1 MEFFKKTPN
10 IDFMGRR
17 RIWFLISAVIVVASL
32 VSVAVRGLNWG
43 IDFTGG
49 TLLEVHYPEA
59 ADLDKVRAVLEASG
73 VEGATAQHF
82 GSSRD
87 VMIRIAPEK
96 GGNEEQASTKRAQ
109 QVMAA
114 LQAKTSGAE
123 LRRTEFVGP
132 QVGKELAENGFL
144 ALLYTFGGIL
154 LYVAL
159 RFEWRLA
166 LGSIIALMHDPILIV
181 GVFSFTHLEFDLT
194 VLAAVLAVIGY
205 SINDTVVVFD
215 RIRENFRKMR
225 KETPE
230 QVINASINQTLSRTL
245 MTSVTTMIVLI
256 VMYFLGGDMLGR
268 FSLAII
274 LGIVVGTYSSI
285 YVASAIALWM
295 GVSRKDL
302 MPVKKE
308 DLMDQRP

>member
-10 IDFMGRR
+10 IDFMGKR
-17 RIWFLISAVIVVASL
+17 RIWFLISAFIVVASL
-32 VSVAVRGLNWG
+32 LSVAIRGLNWG

-49 TLLEVHYPEA
+49 TLLEVHYAEPV
-59 ADLDKVRAVLEASG
+59 DLDSVRAALDASG
-73 VEGATAQHF
+73 VGGATAQHF

-87 VMIRIAPEK
+87 VMIRLAPEEGK
-96 GGNEEQASTKRAQ
+96 TEEQASTKRAQ

-114 LQAKTSGAE
+114 LQSKTPGAQ
-123 LRRTEFVGP
+123 LRRTEYVGP
-132 QVGKELAENGFL
+132 QVGAELAENGFL

-166 LGSIIALMHDPILIV
+166 LGSVLALLHDPILIV
-181 GVFSFTHLEFDLT
+181 GVFSLTQLEFDLT
-194 VLAAVLAVIGY
+194 VLAAILAVIGY

-245 MTSVTTMIVLI
+245 MTSVTTMIVL
-256 VMYFLGGDMLGR
+256 VAMYFLGGDMLGR

-274 LGIVVGTYSSI
+274 LGIIVGTYSSI
-285 YVASAIALWM
+285 YVASALALWM

-308 DLMDQRP
+308 DLLDQRP

>member
-1 MEFFKKTPN
+1 MEFFKKQTN
-10 IDFMGRR
+10 IDFMGTR
-17 RIWFLISAVIVVASL
+17 RIWFLISAVIIVVSL
-32 VSVAVRGLNWG
+32 GSVALRGINWG

-49 TLLEVHYPEA
+49 TLLEVHYPA
-59 ADLDKVRAVLEASG
+59 PVPLDDVRATLSDTG
-73 VEGATAQHF
+73 FGGAMVQHF

-87 VMIRIAPEK
+87 VMIRLAPDTK
-96 GGNEEQASTKRAQ
+96 AAGEEASAKIST

-114 LQAKTSGAE
+114 LQATTPGVE
-123 LRRTEFVGP
+123 LRRAEFVGP
-132 QVGKELAENGFL
+132 QVGDELAESGFL

-166 LGSIIALMHDPILIV
+166 LGSILALLHDPILIV
-181 GVFSFTHLEFDLT
+181 GIFSLFQLEFDLT

-225 KETPE
+225 KESPE
-230 QVINASINQTLSRTL
+230 EIINASINQTLSRTL
-245 MTSVTTMIVLI
+245 MTSISVLI
-256 VMYFLGGDMLGR
+256 VLVVLLVFGGDTMAR
-268 FSLAII
+268 FALAII
-274 LGIVVGTYSSI
+274 LGVFVGTYSSI
-285 YVASAIALWM
+285 YVASALALWL

-302 MPVKKE
+302 LQVKKE
-308 DLMDQRP
+308 SAEGGRP

>member
-1 MEFFKKTPN
+1 MEFFKKQTH
-10 IDFMGRR
+10 IDFMGKR
-17 RIWFLISAVIVVASL
+17 RIWFLISAAIIVVSL
-32 VSVAVRGLNWG
+32 GSVAIRGINWG

-49 TLLEVHYPEA
+49 TLLEVHYPA
-59 ADLDKVRAVLEASG
+59 AVELDGVRGTLAATG
-73 VEGATAQHF
+73 FGGAMVQHF

-87 VMIRIAPEK
+87 VMIRLAPDTK
-96 GGNEEQASTKRAQ
+96 AAGEEASAKIST

-114 LQAKTSGAE
+114 LQATTPGVE
-123 LRRTEFVGP
+123 LRRAEFVGP
-132 QVGKELAENGFL
+132 QVGDELAESGFL

-166 LGSIIALMHDPILIV
+166 LGSILALLHDPILIV
-181 GVFSFTHLEFDLT
+181 GIFSLFQLEFDLT

-225 KETPE
+225 KESPE
-230 QVINASINQTLSRTL
+230 EIINASINQTLSRTL
-245 MTSVTTMIVLI
+245 MTSISVLI
-256 VMYFLGGDMLGR
+256 VLVVLLVFGGDTMAR
-268 FSLAII
+268 FALAII
-274 LGIVVGTYSSI
+274 LGVFVGTYSSI
-285 YVASAIALWM
+285 YVASALALWL

-302 MPVKKE
+302 LQVKKE
-308 DLMDQRP
+308 SAEGGRP

>member
-10 IDFMGRR
+10 IDFMGKR

-32 VSVAVRGLNWG
+32 LSVAIRGLNWG

-49 TLLEVHYPEA
+49 TLLEVHYAEPV
-59 ADLDKVRAVLEASG
+59 DLDSVRAALDASSVG
-73 VEGATAQHF
+73 GATAQHF

-87 VMIRIAPEK
+87 VMIRLAPET
-96 GGNEEQASTKRAQ
+96 GSAEEQASTKRAQ
-109 QVMAA
+109 QVVAA
-114 LQAKTSGAE
+114 LQSKTPGAE

-132 QVGKELAENGFL
+132 QVGEELAENGFL

-154 LYVAL
+154 VYVAL

-166 LGSIIALMHDPILIV
+166 LGSILALFHDPILIV

-225 KETPE
+225 KESPAE
-230 QVINASINQTLSRTL
+230 VINASINQTMSRTL
-245 MTSVTTMIVLI
+245 MTSVTTMIVLV
-256 VMYFLGGDMLGR
+256 VMFFLGGDMLGR
-268 FSLAII
+268 FALAII

-285 YVASAIALWM
+285 YIASALALVM

>member
-10 IDFMGRR
+10 IDFMGKR
-17 RIWFLISAVIVVASL
+17 RIWFAISAAIVLLSL
-32 VSVAVRGLNWG
+32 LSVLFRGLNWG

-49 TLLEVHYPEA
+49 TLLEVHYAEPVE
-59 ADLDKVRAVLEASG
+59 LDSVRAALDEKG
-73 VEGATAQHF
+73 FGGAVVQHF

-87 VMIRIAPEK
+87 VMIRLALENQ
-96 GGNEEQASTKRAQ
+96 GSDEQASAHVAD
-109 QVMAA
+109 QVMLA
-114 LQAKTSGAE
+114 LRAKTAGIE

-132 QVGKELAENGFL
+132 QVGAELAESGFL
-144 ALLYTFGGIL
+144 ALLYTFAGIL
-154 LYVAL
+154 IYVGL

-166 LGSIIALMHDPILIV
+166 LGSILALFHDPILIV
-181 GVFSFTHLEFDLT
+181 GIFSFTHLEFDLT

-205 SINDTVVVFD
+205 SINDTVVIFD

-230 QVINASINQTLSRTL
+230 QVINAAINQTLSRTL
-245 MTSVTTMIVLI
+245 MTSVTTMIVLTVLI
-256 VMYFLGGDMLGR
+256 VLGGDTLAR
-268 FSLAII
+268 FSLAIM

-285 YVASAIALWM
+285 YVASSLALVL
-295 GVSRKDL
+295 GVSRKDM

-308 DLMDQRP
+308 GLEDGRP

>member
-1 MEFFKKTPN
+1 MEFFKKQTN
-10 IDFMGRR
+10 IDFMGKR
-17 RIWFLISAVIVVASL
+17 RIWFLISAVIVVVSL
-32 VSVAVRGLNWG
+32 GSVAIRGLNWG

-49 TLLEVHYPEA
+49 TLLEVHYQQPAELDAVRSTLAEA
-59 ADLDKVRAVLEASG
+59 GFA
-73 VEGATAQHF
+73 GAMVQHF

-87 VMIRIAPEK
+87 VMIRLAPEAK
-96 GGNEEQASTKRAQ
+96 AAAEEASAKIST

-114 LQAKTSGAE
+114 LQAKTPGVE
-123 LRRTEFVGP
+123 LRRAEFVGP
-132 QVGKELAENGFL
+132 QVGEELAENGFL

-166 LGSIIALMHDPILIV
+166 LGSILALMHDPILIV
-181 GVFSFTHLEFDLT
+181 GIFSIFQLEFDLT

-225 KETPE
+225 KETAE
-230 QVINASINQTLSRTL
+230 EVINASINQTLSRTL
-245 MTSVTTMIVLI
+245 MTSISVLI
-256 VMYFLGGDMLGR
+256 VLVVLLALGGDTMAR

-274 LGIVVGTYSSI
+274 LGVFVGTYSSI
-285 YVASAIALWM
+285 YVASALALWM

-302 MPVKKE
+302 LPAKKE
-308 DLMDQRP
+308 SAEGGRP

>member
-1 MEFFKKTPN
+1 MEFFKKTPT
-10 IDFMGRR
+10 IDFMGKR
-17 RIWFLISAVIVVASL
+17 RIWFLISTVIVVASL
-32 VSVAVRGLNWG
+32 LSVAIRGLNWG

-49 TLLEVHYPEA
+49 TLLEVHYQQPV
-59 ADLDKVRAVLEASG
+59 DLDNVRAALQA
-73 VEGATAQHF
+73 GAVTGAVAQHF

-87 VMIRIAPEK
+87 VMIRLAPES
-96 GGNEEQASTKRAQ
+96 GIVEEQASTKRAQ

-114 LQAKTSGAE
+114 LQAGTPGAE

-132 QVGKELAENGFL
+132 QVGAELAESGFL

-154 LYVAL
+154 LYVAM

-166 LGSIIALMHDPILIV
+166 LGAVLALLHDPILIV
-181 GVFSFTHLEFDLT
+181 GVFSFARLEFDLT
-194 VLAAVLAVIGY
+194 VLAAILAVIGY

-230 QVINASINQTLSRTL
+230 QIINASINQTLSRTL
-245 MTSVTTMIVLI
+245 MTSVTTMIVLT
-256 VMYFLGGDMLGR
+256 VMFFLGGEMLSR

-285 YVASAIALWM
+285 YVASALALWM

-302 MPVKKE
+302 LPVKKE
-308 DLMDQRP
+308 DLLDQRP

>member
-1 MEFFKKTPN
+1 MEFFKKTPS

-17 RIWFLISAVIVVASL
+17 RVWFLISALIVGASL
-32 VSVAVRGLNWG
+32 LAVAIRGLNWG

-49 TLLEVHYPEA
+49 TLLEVHYAEPV
-59 ADLDKVRAVLEASG
+59 DLDAVRTALEASG
-73 VEGATAQHF
+73 VGGATAQHF

-87 VMIRIAPEK
+87 VMIRIAPEE
-96 GGNEEQASTKRAQ
+96 GGTEEQASTRRGQ

-114 LQAKTSGAE
+114 LQAKTPGVE

-132 QVGKELAENGFL
+132 QVGAELAESGFL

-166 LGSIIALMHDPILIV
+166 LGSILALLHDPILIV
-181 GVFSFTHLEFDLT
+181 GVFAFTHLEFDLT
-194 VLAAVLAVIGY
+194 VLAAILAVIGY

-245 MTSVTTMIVLI
+245 MTSVTTMIVLT
-256 VMYFLGGDMLGR
+256 VMYFLGGDMLAR

-285 YVASAIALWM
+285 YVASALALWL

>member
-17 RIWFLISAVIVVASL
+17 RIWFAISAVIVVASL
-32 VSVAVRGLNWG
+32 LSVVFRGLNWG
-43 IDFTGG
+43 VDFTGG
-49 TLLEVHYPEA
+49 TLLEVHYKEA
-59 ADLDKVRAVLEASG
+59 VDLEAVRSALEASG
-73 VEGATAQHF
+73 VGGATAQHF

-87 VMIRIAPEK
+87 VMIRIAPES
-96 GGNEEQASTKRAQ
+96 GATEEQASTKRAQ
-109 QVMAA
+109 QVVAA
-114 LQAKTSGAE
+114 LQSKTPGAE

-132 QVGKELAENGFL
+132 QVGEELAENGFL

-154 LYVAL
+154 VYVAL

-166 LGSIIALMHDPILIV
+166 LGSVLALLHDPILIV

-225 KETPE
+225 KESPAE
-230 QVINASINQTLSRTL
+230 VINASINQTLSRTL

-285 YVASAIALWM
+285 YVASALALWM

>member
-10 IDFMGRR
+10 IDFMGKR
-17 RIWFLISAVIVVASL
+17 RIWFAISAAIVLLSL
-32 VSVAVRGLNWG
+32 LSVLFRGLNWG

-49 TLLEVHYPEA
+49 TLLEVHYAEPVE
-59 ADLDKVRAVLEASG
+59 LDSVRAALDEKG
-73 VEGATAQHF
+73 FGGAVVQHF

-87 VMIRIAPEK
+87 VLIRLALESQ
-96 GGNEEQASTKRAQ
+96 GGDEQASAHVAD
-109 QVMAA
+109 QVMLA
-114 LQAKTSGAE
+114 LRAKNAGVE

-132 QVGKELAENGFL
+132 QVGAELAENGFL

-154 LYVAL
+154 IYVGL

-166 LGSIIALMHDPILIV
+166 VGSVLALFHDPILIV
-181 GVFSFTHLEFDLT
+181 GIFSLTHLEFDLT

-205 SINDTVVVFD
+205 SINDTVVIFD

-230 QVINASINQTLSRTL
+230 QVINAAINQTLSRTL
-245 MTSVTTMIVLI
+245 MTSVTTMIVL
-256 VMYFLGGDMLGR
+256 VVLMFLGGDMLAR
-268 FSLAII
+268 FALAIM

-285 YVASAIALWM
+285 YIASSLALVL
-295 GVSRKDL
+295 GVSRKDM

-308 DLMDQRP
+308 GLEDGRP

>member
-10 IDFMGRR
+10 IDFMGKRR
-17 RIWFLISAVIVVASL
+17 LWFAISAAIVLLSL
-32 VSVAVRGLNWG
+32 LSVLFRGLNWG

-49 TLLEVHYPEA
+49 TLLEVHYAEPVE
-59 ADLDKVRAVLEASG
+59 LDSVRAALNEKG
-73 VEGATAQHF
+73 FGGAVVQHF

-87 VMIRIAPEK
+87 VMIRLALESQ
-96 GGNEEQASTKRAQ
+96 GSDEQASVHVAD
-109 QVMAA
+109 QVMLA
-114 LQAKTSGAE
+114 LRAKTAGIE

-132 QVGKELAENGFL
+132 QVGAELAESGFL

-154 LYVAL
+154 IYVGL

-166 LGSIIALMHDPILIV
+166 LGSVLALFHDPILIV
-181 GVFSFTHLEFDLT
+181 GIFSFTHLEFDLT

-205 SINDTVVVFD
+205 SINDTVVIFD

-230 QVINASINQTLSRTL
+230 QVINAAINQTLSRTL
-245 MTSVTTMIVLI
+245 MTSVTTMIVLTVLI
-256 VMYFLGGDMLGR
+256 FLGGDTLAR
-268 FSLAII
+268 FSLAIM

-285 YVASAIALWM
+285 YVASSLALVL
-295 GVSRKDL
+295 GVSRKDM

-308 DLMDQRP
+308 GLEDGRP

>member
-32 VSVAVRGLNWG
+32 LSVAFRGLNWG

-59 ADLDKVRAVLEASG
+59 VDLDKVRAALEASG

-114 LQAKTSGAE
+114 LQAKTAGAE

-181 GVFSFTHLEFDLT
+181 GVFSLTHLEFDLT

>member
-10 IDFMGRR
+10 IDFMGKRR
-17 RIWFLISAVIVVASL
+17 VWFAISAAIVLLSL
-32 VSVAVRGLNWG
+32 LSVLFRGLNWG

-49 TLLEVHYPEA
+49 TLLELHYAEPVE
-59 ADLDKVRAVLEASG
+59 LDSVRAALDEKG
-73 VEGATAQHF
+73 FGGAVVQHF

-87 VMIRIAPEK
+87 VLIRLALESQ
-96 GGNEEQASTKRAQ
+96 GGDEQASAHVAD
-109 QVMAA
+109 QVMLA
-114 LQAKTSGAE
+114 LRAKNAGVE

-132 QVGKELAENGFL
+132 QVGAELAENGFL

-154 LYVAL
+154 IYVGL

-166 LGSIIALMHDPILIV
+166 VGSVLALFHDPILIV
-181 GVFSFTHLEFDLT
+181 GIFSLTHLEFDLT

-205 SINDTVVVFD
+205 SINDTVVIFD

-230 QVINASINQTLSRTL
+230 QVINAAINQTLSRTL
-245 MTSVTTMIVLI
+245 MTSVTTMIVLVVLMI
-256 VMYFLGGDMLGR
+256 LGGDMLAR
-268 FSLAII
+268 FALAIM

-285 YVASAIALWM
+285 YVASSLALVL
-295 GVSRKDL
+295 GVSRKDM

-308 DLMDQRP
+308 GLEDGRP

>member
-10 IDFMGRR
+10 IDFMGKR
-17 RIWFLISAVIVVASL
+17 RIWFAISAAIVLLSL
-32 VSVAVRGLNWG
+32 LSVLFRGLNWG

-49 TLLEVHYPEA
+49 TLLEVHYAEPVE
-59 ADLDKVRAVLEASG
+59 LDSVRAALDEKG
-73 VEGATAQHF
+73 FGGAVVQHF

-87 VMIRIAPEK
+87 VLIRLALESQ
-96 GGNEEQASTKRAQ
+96 GGDEQASAHVAD
-109 QVMAA
+109 QVMLA
-114 LQAKTSGAE
+114 LRAKNAGVE

-132 QVGKELAENGFL
+132 QVGAELAENGFL

-154 LYVAL
+154 IYVGL

-166 LGSIIALMHDPILIV
+166 VGSVLALFHDPILIV
-181 GVFSFTHLEFDLT
+181 GIFSLTHLEFDLT

-205 SINDTVVVFD
+205 SINDTVVIFD

-230 QVINASINQTLSRTL
+230 QVINAAINQTLSRTL
-245 MTSVTTMIVLI
+245 MTSVTTMIVL
-256 VMYFLGGDMLGR
+256 VVLMFLGGDMLGR
-268 FSLAII
+268 FALAIM

-285 YVASAIALWM
+285 YIASSLALVL
-295 GVSRKDL
+295 GVSRKDM

-308 DLMDQRP
+308 GLEDGRP

>member
-17 RIWFLISAVIVVASL
+17 RIWFLISALIVTASL
-32 VSVAVRGLNWG
+32 LSVAVRGLNWG
-43 IDFTGG
+43 VDFTGG
-49 TLLEVHYPEA
+49 TLLEVRYPA
-59 ADLDKVRAVLEASG
+59 PVNLDDVRAALEASG
-73 VEGATAQHF
+73 VGGATAQHF

-87 VMIRIAPEK
+87 VMIRIAPEE
-96 GGNEEQASTKRAQ
+96 GATEEQASTKRAH

-114 LQAKTSGAE
+114 LQGKTPGAE

-132 QVGKELAENGFL
+132 QVGAELAESGFL

-154 LYVAL
+154 LYVAM

-166 LGSIIALMHDPILIV
+166 LGAIIALLHDPILIV

-194 VLAAVLAVIGY
+194 VLAAILAVIGY

>member
-1 MEFFKKTPN
+1 
-10 IDFMGRR
+10 MGKN
-17 RIWFLISAVIVVASL
+17 RIWFTVSALIVAASL
-32 VSVAVRGLNWG
+32 LSIAFRGLNWG
-43 IDFTGG
+43 VDFTGG
-49 TLLEVHYPEA
+49 TLLEVHYPA
-59 ADLDKVRAVLEASG
+59 PVDLDLVRGALEASG
-73 VEGATAQHF
+73 VGGATAQHF

-87 VMIRIAPEK
+87 VMIRIAPEE
-96 GGNEEQASTKRAQ
+96 GATEEQASTRRAQ

-114 LQAKTSGAE
+114 LQAKTTGAE

-132 QVGKELAENGFL
+132 QVGAELAESGFL

-154 LYVAL
+154 LYVAM

-166 LGSIIALMHDPILIV
+166 LGAIIALLHDPILIV

-225 KETPE
+225 KETPA
-230 QVINASINQTLSRTL
+230 QIINVSINQTLSRTL
-245 MTSVTTMIVLI
+245 MTSVTTMIVLT
-256 VMYFLGGDMLGR
+256 VMFFLGGDMLGR

-285 YVASAIALWM
+285 FVASALALWM

-308 DLMDQRP
+308 ELTDQRP

>member
-10 IDFMGRR
+10 IDFMGKR
-17 RIWFLISAVIVVASL
+17 RIWFAISAVIIVASL
-32 VSVAVRGLNWG
+32 LSVAVRGLNWG

-49 TLLEVHYPEA
+49 TLLEVHYPQPV
-59 ADLDKVRAVLEASG
+59 DLDAVRSALDTSG
-73 VEGATAQHF
+73 VGGATAQHF

-87 VMIRIAPEK
+87 VMIRIAPEE
-96 GGNEEQASTKRAQ
+96 GATEEQASTRRAQ

-114 LQAKTSGAE
+114 LQGKTPGAE

-132 QVGKELAENGFL
+132 QVGAELAEGGFL

-154 LYVAL
+154 LYVAM

-166 LGSIIALMHDPILIV
+166 LGAIIALLHDPILIV
-181 GVFSFTHLEFDLT
+181 GVFSFTHMEFDLT
-194 VLAAVLAVIGY
+194 VLAAILAVIGY

-245 MTSVTTMIVLI
+245 MTSVTTMIVLT
-256 VMYFLGGDMLGR
+256 VMLFLGGDMLGR
-268 FSLAII
+268 FSLAIM

-285 YVASAIALWM
+285 YVASALALWM

>member
-10 IDFMGRR
+10 IDFMGKT
-17 RIWFLISAVIVVASL
+17 RIWFAISALIVAASL
-32 VSVAVRGLNWG
+32 LSIAFRGLNWG
-43 IDFTGG
+43 VDFTGG
-49 TLLEVHYPEA
+49 TLLEVHYPA
-59 ADLDKVRAVLEASG
+59 PVDLDQVRAALEASG
-73 VEGATAQHF
+73 VGGATAQHF

-87 VMIRIAPEK
+87 VMIRIAPEE
-96 GGNEEQASTKRAQ
+96 GATEEQASTRRAQ

-114 LQAKTSGAE
+114 LQGKTSGAE

-132 QVGKELAENGFL
+132 QVGAELAESGFL

-154 LYVAL
+154 LYVAM

-166 LGSIIALMHDPILIV
+166 LGAIIALLHDPILIV

-225 KETPE
+225 KETPAHI
-230 QVINASINQTLSRTL
+230 INVSINQTLSRTL
-245 MTSVTTMIVLI
+245 MTSVTTMIVLT
-256 VMYFLGGDMLGR
+256 VMFFLGGDMLGR

-285 YVASAIALWM
+285 FVASALALWM

-308 DLMDQRP
+308 ELTDQRP

>member
-1 MEFFKKTPN
+1 MEFFKKQTN
-10 IDFMGRR
+10 IDFMGKR
-17 RIWFLISAVIVVASL
+17 RIWFLISAAIIIVSL
-32 VSVAVRGLNWG
+32 GSVALRGINWG

-49 TLLEVHYPEA
+49 TLLEVHYPA
-59 ADLDKVRAVLEASG
+59 PVPLDDVRATLAATG
-73 VEGATAQHF
+73 FGGAMVQHF

-87 VMIRIAPEK
+87 VMIRLAPDTK
-96 GGNEEQASTKRAQ
+96 AAGEEASAKIST
-109 QVMAA
+109 QVAAA
-114 LQAKTSGAE
+114 LQAKTPGVE
-123 LRRTEFVGP
+123 LRRAEFVGP
-132 QVGKELAENGFL
+132 QVGDELAESGFL

-166 LGSIIALMHDPILIV
+166 LGSILALMHDPILIV
-181 GVFSFTHLEFDLT
+181 GIFSLFQLEFDLT

-225 KETPE
+225 KESPE
-230 QVINASINQTLSRTL
+230 EIINASINQTLSRTL
-245 MTSVTTMIVLI
+245 MTSISVLI
-256 VMYFLGGDMLGR
+256 VLFVLLVFGGDTMAR

-274 LGIVVGTYSSI
+274 LGVFVGTYSSI
-285 YVASAIALWM
+285 YVASALALWL

-302 MPVKKE
+302 LQVKKE
-308 DLMDQRP
+308 SAEGGRP